1 MPEALSPSERVV
13 RAVVAEEHEDTRV
26 MLRTWL
32 VMNGFEVT
40 EAADGDAAV
49 AETLRTTPDV
59 LLLDASLPKVDS
71 LSVVRKLRSCD
82 SGGQVPIVLI
92 SGCTGASR
100 EREAR
105 AAGCDA
111 FVAKPVDLDRL
122 LGLIL
127 ALPEHGRRTASV
139 SSGAPGPARQPAG
152 GSERLENHLEH

>member
-1 MPEALSPSERVV
+1 MPEPLPPHTRVAK
-13 RAVVAEEHEDTRV
+13 AVIAEQHEDTRV

-59 LLLDASLPKVDS
+59 LLIDASLPKIDS

-82 SGGQVPIVLI
+82 SGGRIPIVLM
-92 SGCTGASR
+92 SDYTGITR
-100 EREAR
+100 EVDAR

-111 FVAKPVDLDRL
+111 FVAKPIDLDRL
-122 LGLIL
+122 LGLL
-127 ALPEHGRRTASV
+127 HALPEHDRR
-139 SSGAPGPARQPAG
+139 SSAGPSNGLAVALRPAR
-152 GSERLENHLEH
+152 SERLKNHTEH